1 MTVRGVTRVRC
12 DLATK
17 QQQQQ
22 LAQLDMWIRRIDQW
36 DRIESPEKPTY
47 LLLVDL

>member
-1 MTVRGVTRVRC
+1 MTVHGVTRVRC

-17 QQQQQ
+17 QQQQ

-36 DRIESPEKPTY
+36 DRIESPEKSTY